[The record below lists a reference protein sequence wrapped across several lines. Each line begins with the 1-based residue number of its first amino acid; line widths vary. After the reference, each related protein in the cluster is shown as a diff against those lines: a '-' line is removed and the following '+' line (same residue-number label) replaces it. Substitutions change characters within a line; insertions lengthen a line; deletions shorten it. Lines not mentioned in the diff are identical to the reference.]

1 MKKFK
6 RWYYELSEK
15 QIIRI
20 STIIAII
27 CILLDVIN
35 FFITYSLG
43 RFPKGDALLLYI
55 FSLCFFPIINA
66 LMVYVLFWFFPSKQA
81 YMWKKKHDEIIPIV
95 RAKFGLSPEFK
106 EVLYSPKETGY
117 NFLNYPNLLDKLDVK
132 YFAKEM
138 DEVILVSVCSKDGK
152 ELESLKIGTYNFFD
166 LNFKPKE

>member
-1 MKKFK
+1 MNKFK

-20 STIIAII
+20 STIMGII
-27 CILLDVIN
+27 GILFDVTN
-35 FFITYSLG
+35 LFSMCSLG
-43 RFPKGDALLLYI
+43 RFPEGYDLMTYIGIACLLPPFLAFLVFY
-55 FSLCFFPIINA
+55 L
-66 LMVYVLFWFFPSKQA
+66 LWFLPSKQA

-152 ELESLKIGTYNFFD
+152 ELESLKIENYNFFD